1 MNHSG
6 SSSSSDSDSGS
17 GCCATPA
24 SGEASAAA
32 IATPCCGSDG
42 DSQRRHWPHWL
53 PRDRVLNAL
62 LLGLLALALFDS
74 AQAVASLQFT
84 VAALWRML
92 PFFALALLIAACV
105 RASGADAPVARAF
118 SGHPLKA
125 VLAAALVGAISPFCS
140 CTVIPLIAALLAS
153 GVPLAPV
160 MAFWIASPVMD
171 PEMFV
176 LTAAGIG
183 TDFAVAKTLAAIGMA
198 LLAGGAAWLLQRA
211 GQLQQPLRVGGAAT
225 SSCCASADGDSGG
238 CGTAAIAS
246 APHWAFWR
254 EPARRRL
261 FLDEARDNALFLG
274 KWLAV
279 AFFLE
284 SLMLAWLPADQ
295 VGALVGGDA
304 WYAIPL
310 AALVGAPAYLNGYAA
325 IPLVGGLLEMGMAP
339 GAAMA
344 FITTGAVSSIP
355 AAVAVYALV
364 RRAVFAAYLVFG
376 LLGAML
382 SGLVYGWF
390 VGL

>member
-1 MNHSG
+1 VTG
-6 SSSSSDSDSGS
+6 DAAGDAAGD
-17 GCCATPA
+17 AT
-24 SGEASAAA
+24 
-32 IATPCCGSDG
+32 IATSCCDADAGANSPV
-42 DSQRRHWPHWL
+42 RLWPRWL
-53 PRDRVLNAL
+53 PRDRVINAL
-62 LLGLLALALFDS
+62 LLGVLALALYDT
-74 AQAVASLQFT
+74 AQAAASLQFT
-84 VAALWRML
+84 AAALWRML
-92 PFFALALLIAACV
+92 PFFALALLIAAYV

-125 VLAAALVGAISPFCS
+125 VVAAALVGAISPFCS

-183 TDFAVAKTLAAIGMA
+183 TGFAAAKTLAAIGMA
-198 LLAGGAAWLLQRA
+198 LLAGGAAWLLQSA
-211 GQLQQPLRVGGAAT
+211 GQLGQPLRTGGVAT
-225 SSCCASADGDSGG
+225 GSCCASSTGGDGGG
-238 CGTAAIAS
+238 CGTAALAS
-246 APHWAFWR
+246 APRWAFWH

-261 FLDEARDNALFLG
+261 FRDEARDNALFLG

-284 SLMLAWLPADQ
+284 SLMLAWVPAEQ

-325 IPLVGGLLEMGMAP
+325 IPLVDGLLEMGMAP

-364 RRAVFAAYLVFG
+364 RRAVFATYLVLG

-390 VGL
+390 VAL

>member
-1 MNHSG
+1 MGH
-6 SSSSSDSDSGS
+6 SSDNA
-17 GCCATPA
+17 CCDTSVTGDAAGDAAGDAT
-24 SGEASAAA
+24 
-32 IATPCCGSDG
+32 IATSCCDADAGAN
-42 DSQRRHWPHWL
+42 RPVRLWPRWL
-53 PRDRVLNAL
+53 PRDRVINAL
-62 LLGLLALALFDS
+62 LLGVLALALYDT
-74 AQAVASLQFT
+74 AQAAASLQFT
-84 VAALWRML
+84 AAALWRML
-92 PFFALALLIAACV
+92 PFFALALLIAAYV

-125 VLAAALVGAISPFCS
+125 VVAAALVGAISPFCS

-183 TDFAVAKTLAAIGMA
+183 TGFAAAKTLAAIGMA
-198 LLAGGAAWLLQRA
+198 LLAGGAAWLLQSA
-211 GQLQQPLRVGGAAT
+211 GQLGQPLRTGGVAT
-225 SSCCASADGDSGG
+225 GSCCASSTGGDGGG
-238 CGTAAIAS
+238 CGTAALAS
-246 APHWAFWR
+246 APRWAFWR

-261 FLDEARDNALFLG
+261 FRDEARDNALFLG

-284 SLMLAWLPADQ
+284 SLMLAWVPAEQ

-325 IPLVGGLLEMGMAP
+325 IPLVDGLLEMGMAP

-364 RRAVFAAYLVFG
+364 RRAVFATYLVLG

-390 VGL
+390 VAL